1 MHQYLVPIKSKQD
14 NSFAFMLIIEA
25 ESQHG
30 AKVIASYIYH
40 NDLQDHL
47 YIDYSKDFK
56 EYQVV

>member
-1 MHQYLVPIKSKQD
+1 MKQYLVPVRYKENTQ
-14 NSFAFMLIIEA
+14 FAFMLIIEA